1 MFPIRYSGFF
11 IIGCVGLALAGDF
24 QWRNEHERN
33 TLKPIVWYND
43 AMNRSFAKIISLIT
57 VFSISVAIVVG
68 YISIARGTSYLT
80 AEIEE
85 KILITAEK
93 FSNDFSAKFNHM
105 EGMTD
110 SLASH
115 VTTTFDVK
123 ALKADPEAYL
133 QQYEKSLSELIETN
147 MNMVSNAHSLYVTF
161 NPDLAEK
168 EHEVWYAVVDGK
180 VRRISADF
188 QANRRDFQ
196 LPYVDDMVYFFE
208 PQIQY
213 AGVWTGPYY
222 DKDIQEDVFSY
233 SKAIYVDDLFIGV
246 AGADINA
253 DDTIGIIEA
262 MKLYPDGYS
271 ALLDE
276 NFQFVVYPKEDKF
289 KEEQVIQ
296 KQLQEEI
303 GEDST
308 KKSGDIKY
316 SFAGEKKILGY
327 AKMDNGW
334 TMVIVQ
340 PQKAAYRPV
349 ESLTTVFLIMALILA
364 VVLIAFLG
372 AFSRPFI
379 RRQTSLE
386 AENREK
392 DILLAYQSRQAKIG
406 EMVGNITHQW
416 KQPLNTIKLILANL
430 LDSYRY
436 DDLDEKRLQKSVD
449 KVDGIIDKMSET
461 ITDFSSF
468 LKPTKEKE
476 RFHVKGCIKSA
487 LSLMEES
494 ITFHKI
500 QVAISCETDEE
511 AFGYY
516 NETVHVIFNILN
528 NARDAIV
535 SAGSVDRKID
545 ISVVREGDMIKISI
559 ENPGDSIPAEI
570 MPLLFEPYF
579 TTKEEAGGTGL
590 GLYISRQ
597 IIEDRMNGKVF
608 IENVPGGVRCGVLIP
623 MKGE

>member
-1 MFPIRYSGFF
+1 
-11 IIGCVGLALAGDF
+11 
-24 QWRNEHERN
+24 
-33 TLKPIVWYND
+33 
-43 AMNRSFAKIISLIT
+43 MNKSFAKIISLIT

-85 KILITAEK
+85 KILITAEN

-123 ALKADPEAYL
+123 ALENDPESYL

-161 NPDLAEK
+161 NPELAEK

-180 VRRISADF
+180 VRQISADF
-188 QANRRDFQ
+188 QANKRDFQ
-196 LPYVDDMVYFFE
+196 LPYVADMVYFFE
-208 PQIQY
+208 PQMQY

-233 SKAIYVDDLFIGV
+233 SRAIYVDDLFIGV

-253 DDTIGIIEA
+253 DDTIGIIKE
-262 MKLYPDGYS
+262 MKLYPEGYS
-271 ALLDE
+271 ALLDDDFE
-276 NFQFVVYPKEDKF
+276 FLVYPWKDTS
-289 KEEQVIQ
+289 KEETIIQ
-296 KQLQEEI
+296 KQLKKEI
-303 GEDST
+303 GADSV
-308 KKSGDIKY
+308 KKSGNIKY
-316 SFAGEKKILGY
+316 SFAGTKKILGY
-327 AKMDNGW
+327 SEMDNGW

-340 PQKAAYRPV
+340 PQKAAYKPV
-349 ESLTTVFLIMALILA
+349 KSLTIVFFVMALILA

-372 AFSRPFI
+372 AFSRPFL
-379 RRQTSLE
+379 RRQSSLE

-436 DDLDEKRLQKSVD
+436 DDLDENRLQKSVD

-461 ITDFSSF
+461 ITDFSGF

-476 RFHVKGCIKSA
+476 HFHVKRCIKSA

-494 ITFHKI
+494 ITFHRI
-500 QVAISCETDEE
+500 EVAISCETDEM

-535 SAGSVDRKID
+535 LAGPADRKID
-545 ISVVREGDMIKISI
+545 IFVVQAGDMIKIAI
-559 ENPGDSIPAEI
+559 ENPGDPIPAEN

-579 TTKEEAGGTGL
+579 TTKEDSGGTGL

-597 IIEDRMNGKVF
+597 IIEDRMNGKLF
-608 IENVPGGVRCGVLIP
+608 IENIPEGVRCGVLIP

>member
-1 MFPIRYSGFF
+1 
-11 IIGCVGLALAGDF
+11 
-24 QWRNEHERN
+24 
-33 TLKPIVWYND
+33 
-43 AMNRSFAKIISLIT
+43 MNKSFAKIISLIT

-85 KILITAEK
+85 KILITAEN

-123 ALKADPEAYL
+123 ALKNDPESYL

-161 NPDLAEK
+161 NPELAEK

-180 VRRISADF
+180 VRQISADF
-188 QANRRDFQ
+188 QANKRDFQ
-196 LPYVDDMVYFFE
+196 LPYVADMVYFFE
-208 PQIQY
+208 PQMQY

-233 SKAIYVDDLFIGV
+233 SRAIYVDDLFIGV

-253 DDTIGIIEA
+253 DDTIGIIKE
-262 MKLYPDGYS
+262 MKLYPEGYS
-271 ALLDE
+271 ALLDDDFE
-276 NFQFVVYPKEDKF
+276 FLVYPWKDTS
-289 KEEQVIQ
+289 KEETIIQ
-296 KQLQEEI
+296 KQLKKEI
-303 GEDST
+303 GADSV
-308 KKSGDIKY
+308 KKSGNIKY
-316 SFAGEKKILGY
+316 SFAGTKKILGY
-327 AKMDNGW
+327 SKMDNGW

-340 PQKAAYRPV
+340 PQKAAYKPV
-349 ESLTTVFLIMALILA
+349 KSLTIVFFVMALILA

-372 AFSRPFI
+372 AFSRPFL
-379 RRQTSLE
+379 RRQSSLE

-436 DDLDEKRLQKSVD
+436 DDLDENRLQKSVD

-461 ITDFSSF
+461 ITDFSGF

-476 RFHVKGCIKSA
+476 HFHVNRCIKSA

-494 ITFHKI
+494 ITFHRI
-500 QVAISCETDEE
+500 EVAISCETDEM

-535 SAGSVDRKID
+535 LAGPADRKID
-545 ISVVREGDMIKISI
+545 IFVVQAGDMIKIAI
-559 ENPGDSIPAEI
+559 ENPGDPIPAEN
-570 MPLLFEPYF
+570 MLLLFEPYF
-579 TTKEEAGGTGL
+579 TTKEDSGGTGL

-597 IIEDRMNGKVF
+597 IIEDRMNGKLF
-608 IENVPGGVRCGVLIP
+608 IENIPEGVRCGVLIP

>member
-1 MFPIRYSGFF
+1 
-11 IIGCVGLALAGDF
+11 
-24 QWRNEHERN
+24 
-33 TLKPIVWYND
+33 
-43 AMNRSFAKIISLIT
+43 MNKSFAKIISLIT

-85 KILITAEK
+85 KILITAEN

-123 ALKADPEAYL
+123 ALENDPESYL

-161 NPDLAEK
+161 NPELAEK

-180 VRRISADF
+180 VRQISADF
-188 QANRRDFQ
+188 QANKRDFQ
-196 LPYVDDMVYFFE
+196 LPYVADMVYFFE
-208 PQIQY
+208 PQMQY

-233 SKAIYVDDLFIGV
+233 SRAIYVDDLFIGV

-253 DDTIGIIEA
+253 DDTIGIIKE
-262 MKLYPDGYS
+262 MKLYPEGYS
-271 ALLDE
+271 ALLDDDFE
-276 NFQFVVYPKEDKF
+276 FLVYPWKDTS
-289 KEEQVIQ
+289 KEETIIQ
-296 KQLQEEI
+296 KQLKKEI
-303 GEDST
+303 GADSV
-308 KKSGDIKY
+308 KKSGNIKY
-316 SFAGEKKILGY
+316 SFAGTKKILGY
-327 AKMDNGW
+327 SKMDNGW

-340 PQKAAYRPV
+340 PQKAAYKPV
-349 ESLTTVFLIMALILA
+349 KSLTIVFFVMALILA

-372 AFSRPFI
+372 AFSRPFL
-379 RRQTSLE
+379 RRQSSLE

-436 DDLDEKRLQKSVD
+436 DDLDENRLQKSVD
-449 KVDGIIDKMSET
+449 KVDDIIDKMSET
-461 ITDFSSF
+461 ITDFSGF

-476 RFHVKGCIKSA
+476 HFHVNRCIKSA

-494 ITFHKI
+494 ITFHRI
-500 QVAISCETDEE
+500 EVAISCETDEM

-535 SAGSVDRKID
+535 LAGPADRKID
-545 ISVVREGDMIKISI
+545 IFVVQAGDMIKIAI
-559 ENPGDSIPAEI
+559 ENPGDPIPAEN
-570 MPLLFEPYF
+570 MLLLFEPYF
-579 TTKEEAGGTGL
+579 TTKEDSGGTGL

-597 IIEDRMNGKVF
+597 IIEDRMNGKLF
-608 IENVPGGVRCGVLIP
+608 IENIPEGVRCGVLIP

>member
-1 MFPIRYSGFF
+1 
-11 IIGCVGLALAGDF
+11 
-24 QWRNEHERN
+24 
-33 TLKPIVWYND
+33 
-43 AMNRSFAKIISLIT
+43 MNKSFVKITSLIT
-57 VFSISVAIVVG
+57 IFSISVAIIVG

-85 KILITAEK
+85 KILTTAEN

-115 VTTTFDVK
+115 VTTTFDVE
-123 ALKADPEAYL
+123 ALEADPEAYL
-133 QQYEKSLSELIETN
+133 QQYEISLSELIETN

-161 NPDLAEK
+161 NPELAEK
-168 EHEVWYAVVDGK
+168 EHEVWYAVVDGQVQK
-180 VRRISADF
+180 ISADF
-188 QANRRDFQ
+188 QANKRDFQ

-208 PQIQY
+208 PQMQY

-233 SKAIYVDDLFIGV
+233 SRAIYVDDLFIGV

-253 DDTIGIIEA
+253 DDAVGIIKE
-262 MKLYPDGYS
+262 MRLYPEGYS

-276 NFQFVVYPKEDKF
+276 DFEFLVYPEKDTSR
-289 KEEQVIQ
+289 EESVIQ
-296 KQLQEEI
+296 KQLQKESRA
-303 GEDST
+303 DDA
-308 KKSGDIKY
+308 KKSGNIKY
-316 SFAGEKKILGY
+316 SFAGTKKILGY
-327 AKMDNGW
+327 SKVDNGW

-340 PQKAAYRPV
+340 PQKAAYKPV
-349 ESLTTVFLIMALILA
+349 RSLTIVFFVMALILA
-364 VVLIAFLG
+364 VVLIAFLL

-379 RRQTSLE
+379 RRQSSLE

-436 DDLDEKRLQKSVD
+436 DDLDEKRLQNSVD

-461 ITDFSSF
+461 ITDFSGF

-494 ITFHKI
+494 ITCHKI
-500 QVAISCETDEE
+500 QVAISCETDEM

-535 SAGSVDRKID
+535 LAGPADRKID
-545 ISVVREGDMIKISI
+545 ISVVRAGDMIKIAI
-559 ENPGDSIPAEI
+559 ENPGDPIPVEN

-579 TTKEEAGGTGL
+579 TTKEDCGGTGL

-597 IIEDRMNGKVF
+597 IIEDRMNGKIF
-608 IENVPGGVRCGVLIP
+608 IENIAGGVRCGVLIP

>member
-1 MFPIRYSGFF
+1 
-11 IIGCVGLALAGDF
+11 
-24 QWRNEHERN
+24 
-33 TLKPIVWYND
+33 
-43 AMNRSFAKIISLIT
+43 MNKSFAKIISLIT

-85 KILITAEK
+85 KILITAEN

-123 ALKADPEAYL
+123 ALENDPESYL

-161 NPDLAEK
+161 NPELAEK

-180 VRRISADF
+180 VRQISADF
-188 QANRRDFQ
+188 QANKRDFQ
-196 LPYVDDMVYFFE
+196 LPYVADMVYFFE
-208 PQIQY
+208 PQMQY

-233 SKAIYVDDLFIGV
+233 SRAIYVDDLFIGV

-253 DDTIGIIEA
+253 DDTIGIIKE
-262 MKLYPDGYS
+262 MKLYPEGYS
-271 ALLDE
+271 ALLDDDFE
-276 NFQFVVYPKEDKF
+276 FLVYPWKDTS
-289 KEEQVIQ
+289 KEETIIQ
-296 KQLQEEI
+296 KQLKKEI
-303 GEDST
+303 GADSV
-308 KKSGDIKY
+308 KKSGNIKY
-316 SFAGEKKILGY
+316 SFAGTKKILGY
-327 AKMDNGW
+327 SKMDNGW

-340 PQKAAYRPV
+340 PQKAAYKPV
-349 ESLTTVFLIMALILA
+349 KSLTIVFFVMALILA

-372 AFSRPFI
+372 AFSRPFL
-379 RRQTSLE
+379 RRQSSLE

-436 DDLDEKRLQKSVD
+436 DDLDENRLQKSVD

-461 ITDFSSF
+461 ITDFSGF

-476 RFHVKGCIKSA
+476 HFHVNRCIKSA

-494 ITFHKI
+494 ITFHRI
-500 QVAISCETDEE
+500 EVAISCETDEM

-535 SAGSVDRKID
+535 LAGPADRKID
-545 ISVVREGDMIKISI
+545 IFVVQAGDMIKIAI
-559 ENPGDSIPAEI
+559 ENPGDPIPAEN

-579 TTKEEAGGTGL
+579 TTKEDSGGTGL

-597 IIEDRMNGKVF
+597 IIEDRMNGKLF
-608 IENVPGGVRCGVLIP
+608 IENIPEGVRCGVLIP

>member
-1 MFPIRYSGFF
+1 
-11 IIGCVGLALAGDF
+11 
-24 QWRNEHERN
+24 
-33 TLKPIVWYND
+33 
-43 AMNRSFAKIISLIT
+43 MNRSFAKIISLIT

-105 EGMTD
+105 EGLTD

-115 VTTTFDVK
+115 VATTFD
-123 ALKADPEAYL
+123 AERLQDDPEAYL
-133 QQYEKSLSELIETN
+133 RQYEKSLSELIETN
-147 MNMVSNAHSLYVTF
+147 MNTVSNAHSLYVTF
-161 NPDLAEK
+161 NPELAER

-180 VRRISADF
+180 VQKISADF

-196 LPYVDDMVYFFE
+196 LPYVEDMVYFFE

-233 SKAIYVDDLFIGV
+233 SRAIYAGDLFIGV

-253 DDTIGIIEA
+253 DDTISIIEA
-262 MKLYPDGYS
+262 MKLYPEGYS

-276 NFQFVVYPKEDKF
+276 DFEFLVYPKKDTSG
-289 KEEQVIQ
+289 EEPVIR
-296 KQLQEEI
+296 KQLQKEANANHA
-303 GEDST
+303 
-308 KKSGDIKY
+308 KKSGNIKY
-316 SFAGEKKILGY
+316 TFAETKKILGY
-327 AKMDNGW
+327 SKMDNGW

-340 PQKAAYRPV
+340 PQEAAYKPV
-349 ESLTTVFLIMALILA
+349 KSLTIVFFVMALILA

-379 RRQTSLE
+379 RRQSSLE

-436 DDLDEKRLQKSVD
+436 DDLDERRLQKSVD

-461 ITDFSSF
+461 ITDFSGF

-476 RFHVKGCIKSA
+476 RFPVKQCIKSA

-500 QVAISCETDEE
+500 EVAISCETDEE

-535 SAGSVDRKID
+535 SSRACGRMADSVKGASAPTGITSRNAGRSSGESMPVGPLGRKID
-545 ISVVREGDMIKISI
+545 ISVVRAGDMIKIAI
-559 ENPGDSIPAEI
+559 ENPGDPIPAEI

-579 TTKEEAGGTGL
+579 TTKEESGGTGL

-597 IIEDRMNGKVF
+597 IVEERMKGKIF
-608 IENVPGGVRCGVLIP
+608 IENIPGGVRCSVLIP

>member
-1 MFPIRYSGFF
+1 
-11 IIGCVGLALAGDF
+11 
-24 QWRNEHERN
+24 
-33 TLKPIVWYND
+33 
-43 AMNRSFAKIISLIT
+43 MNKSFAKIISLIT

-85 KILITAEK
+85 KILITAEN

-123 ALKADPEAYL
+123 ALEKDPEAYL

-161 NPDLAEK
+161 NPELAEK
-168 EHEVWYAVVDGK
+168 EHEVWYAVVDGEI
-180 VRRISADF
+180 RQISADF
-188 QANRRDFQ
+188 QANKRDFQ
-196 LPYVDDMVYFFE
+196 LPYVADMVYFFE
-208 PQIQY
+208 PQMQY

-233 SKAIYVDDLFIGV
+233 SRAIYVDDLFIGV

-253 DDTIGIIEA
+253 DDTIGIIKE
-262 MKLYPDGYS
+262 MKLYPEGYS
-271 ALLDE
+271 ALLDDDFE
-276 NFQFVVYPKEDKF
+276 FLVYPQKDTS
-289 KEEQVIQ
+289 KEEEIIQ
-296 KQLQEEI
+296 KQLKKEI
-303 GEDST
+303 GADSV
-308 KKSGDIKY
+308 KKSGNIKY
-316 SFAGEKKILGY
+316 SFAGTKKILGY
-327 AKMDNGW
+327 SKMDNGW

-340 PQKAAYRPV
+340 PQQAAYKPV
-349 ESLTTVFLIMALILA
+349 RSLTIVFFVMALILA

-372 AFSRPFI
+372 AFSRPFL
-379 RRQTSLE
+379 RRQSSLE

-436 DDLDEKRLQKSVD
+436 DDLDENRLQKSVD

-461 ITDFSSF
+461 ITDFSGF

-476 RFHVKGCIKSA
+476 HFHVKRCIQSA

-494 ITFHKI
+494 ITFHRI
-500 QVAISCETDEE
+500 EVAISCETEE
-511 AFGYY
+511 MAFGYY

-535 SAGSVDRKID
+535 LAGPADRKID
-545 ISVVREGDMIKISI
+545 IFVVRADDMIKIAI
-559 ENPGDSIPAEI
+559 ENPGDPIPAEN

-579 TTKEEAGGTGL
+579 TTKEDSGGTGL

-597 IIEDRMNGKVF
+597 IIEDRMNGKLF
-608 IENVPGGVRCGVLIP
+608 IENIPKGVRCGVLIP

>member
-1 MFPIRYSGFF
+1 
-11 IIGCVGLALAGDF
+11 
-24 QWRNEHERN
+24 
-33 TLKPIVWYND
+33 
-43 AMNRSFAKIISLIT
+43 MNKSFAKIISLIT

-85 KILITAEK
+85 KILITAEN

-123 ALKADPEAYL
+123 ALKNDPESYL

-161 NPDLAEK
+161 NPELAEK

-180 VRRISADF
+180 VRQISADF
-188 QANRRDFQ
+188 QANKRDFQ
-196 LPYVDDMVYFFE
+196 LPYVADMVYFFE
-208 PQIQY
+208 PQMQY

-233 SKAIYVDDLFIGV
+233 SRAIYVDDLFIGV

-253 DDTIGIIEA
+253 DDTIGIIKE
-262 MKLYPDGYS
+262 MKLYPEGYS
-271 ALLDE
+271 ALLDDDFE
-276 NFQFVVYPKEDKF
+276 FLVYPWKDTS
-289 KEEQVIQ
+289 KEETIIQ
-296 KQLQEEI
+296 KQLKKEI
-303 GEDST
+303 GADSV
-308 KKSGDIKY
+308 KKSGNIKY
-316 SFAGEKKILGY
+316 SFAGTKKILGY
-327 AKMDNGW
+327 SKMDNGW

-340 PQKAAYRPV
+340 PQKAAYKPV
-349 ESLTTVFLIMALILA
+349 KSLTIVFFVMALILA

-372 AFSRPFI
+372 AFSRPFL
-379 RRQTSLE
+379 RRQSSLE

-436 DDLDEKRLQKSVD
+436 DDLDENRLQKSVD

-461 ITDFSSF
+461 ITDFSGF

-476 RFHVKGCIKSA
+476 HFHVNRCIKSA

-494 ITFHKI
+494 ITFHRI
-500 QVAISCETDEE
+500 EVAISCETDEM

-535 SAGSVDRKID
+535 LAGPADRKID
-545 ISVVREGDMIKISI
+545 IFVVQAGDMIKIAI
-559 ENPGDSIPAEI
+559 ENPGDPIPAEN

-579 TTKEEAGGTGL
+579 TTKEDSGGTGL

-597 IIEDRMNGKVF
+597 IIEDRMNGKLF
-608 IENVPGGVRCGVLIP
+608 IENIPEGVRCGVLIP

>member
-1 MFPIRYSGFF
+1 
-11 IIGCVGLALAGDF
+11 
-24 QWRNEHERN
+24 
-33 TLKPIVWYND
+33 
-43 AMNRSFAKIISLIT
+43 MNKSFAKIISLIT

-85 KILITAEK
+85 KILITAEN

-123 ALKADPEAYL
+123 ALEKDPEAYL

-161 NPDLAEK
+161 DPKLAEK

-180 VRRISADF
+180 VQKISADF

-208 PQIQY
+208 PQMQY

-233 SKAIYVDDLFIGV
+233 SRAIYVDDLFIGV

-253 DDTIGIIEA
+253 DDTISIIKE
-262 MKLYPDGYS
+262 MKLYPEGYS
-271 ALLDE
+271 ALLDDDFE
-276 NFQFVVYPKEDKF
+276 FLVYPQKDTS
-289 KEEQVIQ
+289 KEEKIIQ
-296 KQLQEEI
+296 KQLKKEI
-303 GEDST
+303 GADSV
-308 KKSGDIKY
+308 KKSGNIKY
-316 SFAGEKKILGY
+316 SFAGTKKILGY
-327 AKMDNGW
+327 SKMDNGW

-340 PQKAAYRPV
+340 PQQAAYKPV
-349 ESLTTVFLIMALILA
+349 KSLTIVFFVMALILA

-372 AFSRPFI
+372 AFSRPFL
-379 RRQTSLE
+379 RRQSSLE

-436 DDLDEKRLQKSVD
+436 DDLDENRLQKSVD

-461 ITDFSSF
+461 ITDFSGF

-476 RFHVKGCIKSA
+476 HFHVKRCIQSA

-494 ITFHKI
+494 ITFHRI
-500 QVAISCETDEE
+500 EVAISCETEE
-511 AFGYY
+511 MAFGYY

-535 SAGSVDRKID
+535 LAGPADRKID
-545 ISVVREGDMIKISI
+545 IFVVRAGDMIKIAI
-559 ENPGDSIPAEI
+559 ENPGDPIPAEN

-579 TTKEEAGGTGL
+579 TTKEDSGGTGL

-597 IIEDRMNGKVF
+597 IIEDRMNGKLF
-608 IENVPGGVRCGVLIP
+608 IENIPKGVRCGVLIP